1 VAAAAFVRPS
11 VRSFVRAMSL
21 LHRVAWFLSWANGF
35 VVIVIVVDDD
45 SDSEEVVCG
54 LVLCLRLLSTEQ
66 CWWMGRARA
75 KRHQSELYRASDLLS
90 AAADEQLARLQG
102 CCRCCV
108 VLACSSAGFS
118 AGLAAAG

>member
-1 VAAAAFVRPS
+1 
-11 VRSFVRAMSL
+11 
-21 LHRVAWFLSWANGF
+21 
-35 VVIVIVVDDD
+35 
-45 SDSEEVVCG
+45 

>member
-1 VAAAAFVRPS
+1 
-11 VRSFVRAMSL
+11 MSL

-75 KRHQSELYRASDLLS
+75 KRHQSGLYRASDLLS
-90 AAADEQLARLQG
+90 AAADKRLTSEAVRLVLCEASMLEQALA
-102 CCRCCV
+102 
-108 VLACSSAGFS
+108 
-118 AGLAAAG
+118 